1 MSERPEFTEE
11 EKAVVYK
18 ACGRYAM
25 LCADRVKEGIEI
37 LEQDYPSPSDGRAQ
51 VTRDVSLG
59 AQEWARAESLLVK
72 PVADYTDEEVAS
84 LQNALEVMV
93 EYFTEDELSAEY
105 DDDGNLVM
113 AQSEFSTPSV
123 DECAGMEPEEFG
135 VYLERLDSAC
145 EKTSACTN
153 IPYQFGRI
161 GV

>member
-1 MSERPEFTEE
+1 MSGRPVFTDEER
-11 EKAVVYK
+11 AVAYA
-18 ACGRYAM
+18 ACERYAR
-25 LCADRVKEGIEI
+25 LRADSLKDGIEVI
-37 LEQDYPSPSDGRAQ
+37 EREHPLPGDDRAGL
-51 VTRDVSLG
+51 VKYAALD
-59 AQEWARAESLLVK
+59 AQEWERAELLLVK

-135 VYLERLDSAC
+135 VYLERLNSAC